1 MDQVTLRQH
10 AASTNLFEELD
21 IDHGRLVPEEFVRP
35 WSSALLRGGPARG
48 VVGNFADIKV
58 PGLEDEL
65 QLMSIAA
72 HDFLKPLVRKAGC
85 LVLAVRGQQRPR
97 QTWMPSHT

>member
-21 IDHGRLVPEEFVRP
+21 NDHGRLVPQEFVRSQ
-35 WSSALLRGGPARG
+35 SSALLRGGPARG
-48 VVGNFADIKV
+48 VVENFADIKV
-58 PGLEDEL
+58 EDEL

-72 HDFLKPLVRKAGC
+72 HDFLKPLVRKAGS
-85 LVLAVRGQQRPR
+85 LVLAVRDQQRPR
-97 QTWMPSHT
+97 QT